1 MAPTSRYFEI
11 TQSTSTVNLDTQG
24 RGTVQYKVKNVS
36 AVPVDGRAVLISLPV
51 NKPPSGVVQNN
62 WVRIDGVADHHY
74 EKDEQATFIVKIEI
88 PQKDR
93 TKAGTYTFRLDSVL
107 VSVPDMGDEG
117 PATAFTLEPTK
128 EKPKPGVL
136 AWLIPLIL
144 VVVAGIGVGTWLL
157 LRNSGDKVPDLTG
170 DSVTDA
176 ATALANIK
184 MSVDPK
190 VDTVNSSADNADKVV
205 SQDPAAGTKATEN
218 GTVHLTV
225 GAGHT
230 TVPALVGQSYAAA
243 QKALA
248 NANLT
253 VGTVTNAANP
263 NFSGGVVFAQ
273 SVHDGT
279 DVVTGTSIDLSVTP
293 QTVTV
298 PDLKGSLIS
307 AAGNTLRG
315 VGLQLGNI
323 YCDQLASPIQSQA
336 PPANTTT
343 PIGTAVS
350 VTVPC
355 TYKVYPGTVF
365 LQKNSVAHQALT
377 GK

>member
-1 MAPTSRYFEI
+1 MPPTSRYFEI
-11 TQSTSTVNLDTQG
+11 TQSTPTVKLDTQG

-36 AVPVDGRAVLISLPV
+36 AAPIDGRAVLISLPV

-74 EKDEQATFIVKIEI
+74 EKDEQATFIVKIEV

-93 TKAGTYTFRLDSVL
+93 TKAGNYTFRLDSIL
-107 VSVPDMGDEG
+107 VSMPDVGDEG
-117 PATAFTLEPTK
+117 PATAFTLEPAK
-128 EKPKPGVL
+128 ETPKSNVL

-144 VVVAGIGVGTWLL
+144 VVVAGIGVGAWLL
-157 LRNSGDKVPDLTG
+157 LRGGNNVPDLTG
-170 DSVTDA
+170 DTVADA
-176 ATALANIK
+176 ATALAKVK

-190 VDTVNSSADNADKVV
+190 VDTADSSADNADKVV
-205 SQDPAAGTKATEN
+205 SQDPAAGAKVVEN
-218 GTVHLTV
+218 GTVHLTI
-225 GAGHT
+225 GGGLSK
-230 TVPALVGQSYAAA
+230 VPALVGQSYAAA
-243 QKALA
+243 QKLLSDAHLA
-248 NANLT
+248 
-253 VGTVTNAANP
+253 VGVVTNAANP

-279 DVVTGTSIDLSVTP
+279 EVATNTSVDLSVTP
-293 QTVTV
+293 QTVPV
-298 PDLKGSLIS
+298 PDLKGALIS

-323 YCDQLASPIQSQA
+323 YCDQLASAIQSQA
-336 PPANTTT
+336 PPANTTV

-355 TYKVYPGTVF
+355 TYKVFPNVIF
-365 LQKNSVAHQALT
+365 LQKNSAAHQALV